1 MEEVT
6 LPPRYVGETPRK
18 VRVIMAIRAPRGMMR
33 LFELDY
39 EHRRLIDTQCEA
51 IRAFMAQHKQD

>member
-33 LFELDY
+33 LFELG
-39 EHRRLIDTQCEA
+39 HRCLIDQCEA